1 MEKIEDKI
9 QKKFIE
15 LLKTNEISDIDVSLI
30 SSSLGI
36 TRQSFYYHYKNIYDL
51 VFSIYINKEN
61 KINTSSLK
69 EIITSLLNILE
80 KDRWFNLKVLASDI
94 SDALKDYTY
103 SYLLTSYSSYLVKYN
118 LKSEENR
125 LISRFLA
132 SSINEEIIN
141 EYSLNYDIN
150 LINKNINKLIND
162 ELIRTLIKN
171 IKHS

>member
-30 SSSLGI
+30 CSSLSI